1 MVDSKPCTTPIN
13 TLLKL
18 YGDTNNPVSDPTHY
32 CKLTSTLSYLTF
44 THPDISYMI
53 QQVYLHLHYPRESHM
68 TTLKRIL
75 RYLQDTMDFSLLLHR
90 SSTSERVA
98 YYDVDW
104 VGCPDTRRSNFGYVV
119 FLGDNLISWSS
130 KRQNT
135 VSRSSAE
142 A

>member
-18 YGDTNNPVSDPTHY
+18 YGDTNNPVNDPTHY
-32 CKLTSTLSYLTF
+32 RKLTGTLSYLTF

-53 QQVYLHLHYPRESHM
+53 QQVCLHLHYPREPHM

-75 RYLQDTMDFSLLLHR
+75 RYLQDTMDFGLLLHR
-90 SSTSERVA
+90 SSTSECVA

-119 FLGDNLISWSS
+119 FLGDNLVSWSS
-130 KRQNT
+130 KCQNT